1 MDSNPKYV
9 SYYFQNNE
17 TNVSDLESNNTGL
30 FPEGTYY
37 PAYLPRDMKLIQFI
51 NKESTMTYR
60 FQDTEE
66 NNLMIQVSGLGT
78 TTNVDNENLE
88 EQNIVMVNGMQASYR
103 SKAGM
108 TSIIWSDEAHLFI
121 VNSTLPKEEC
131 IRIANGLMN

>member
-1 MDSNPKYV
+1 MILLFVTIPNIASARNWVTKLIMDSNPKYV

-51 NKESTMTYR
+51 YKESTMTYR

-66 NNLMIQVSGLGT
+66 NNLMIQVSGQVRQQTLIT
-78 TTNVDNENLE
+78 KILKSRAPSLSTECKPAT
-88 EQNIVMVNGMQASYR
+88 
-103 SKAGM
+103 
-108 TSIIWSDEAHLFI
+108 EARQ
-121 VNSTLPKEEC
+121 E
-131 IRIANGLMN
+131 